1 MALWILF
8 SSRWEV
14 ARRDYA
20 SDKLTEK
27 GSPPPPEPRITLQ
40 VGGQPVDFLVDTGAT
55 YSVLTQPLGK
65 LTKQSVNVIGATGGR
80 KSYPKVTASLARPGH
95 RLVQHDFLWVPECP
109 DPLLGRDLLHKLQ
122 VQIDFVTNEP
132 RLKLGTDTPSK
143 SEGIRV
149 LALVPE
155 GESYRLLGSLSGAP
169 ELSRTDLELELLNK
183 WKQEIPEVWAK
194 NNPPGLAVNQVPHVV
209 ELLPQARP
217 ICLRQ
222 YPISLQARKEIKVH
236 IQRLRDNNI
245 LIPCVSPWNSPLLP
259 VQKPGTNDYRP
270 VQDLR
275 EVNRRVLTLH
285 PTVPNPYTLLSLL
298 NPENTWYSVL
308 DLKDAFFTLPLAP
321 VSQPLFAFE
330 WTDPDTGV
338 KEQLT
343 WTRLPQGYK
352 NSPTLFDEALA
363 RDLLGFR
370 EEHPEIVLLQYI
382 DDLLIASTS
391 LETCQEATEE
401 LLKTLGRLGYKVSAK
416 KAQLCRQAVTYLG
429 YKLQEGKRTLSKER
443 IQAILQIPSP
453 ETKKQV
459 REFLGAVG
467 YCRLWILNFTE
478 IARPL
483 YDSLKGETQKSLD
496 WTDECE
502 QAFQQ
507 LKRALTEAPALGL
520 PDVTKPFTLFV
531 DELRGIAKGVL
542 TQDIGPWKR
551 PIAYLS
557 KRLDPVAG
565 GWPPCLRILAA
576 VAMLLKEAK
585 KLTFRQKISVVTS
598 HSLETLIK
606 TPPEKWL
613 SNARILHYQ
622 ALLLDPESVV
632 FKTSSALNPATLM
645 PDDNPENQQ
654 MPLHECADILE
665 LQQNLRAD
673 LTDQPF
679 KDAYNYFTDGS
690 SFIQDGRRVAGAAVT
705 TEKEVLWAKQ
715 LEPGTSAQKAELI
728 ALTEALKLASGK
740 RVNIYTDSRYAFAT
754 VHVHGAIYHERG
766 LLTSAGT
773 KIKNAPQI
781 LDLLAAVWLPQQVA
795 IIHCKAHQVG
805 DDPIIIGN
813 NLADQAARKIAT
825 TSEGPAEEMTALML
839 VPQALSEPV
848 YSKTDLQLASQLG
861 AKPRTPGGW
870 YQLPDKRVLLP
881 EALGRELLQQAH
893 QATHLGGTKLAELFR
908 DRFFIPKLSK
918 LTASLSSRCPQC
930 LLVNPT
936 RKPPL
941 ETTRY
946 RGTSPGKHWEVD
958 FTDMSL
964 QSLQPVLTSIHR
976 LFRQKHPNP
985 PLGTLPQASIEPGT
999 SVLVRRHHRDSLEPR
1014 WEGPFTVVL
1023 STPTSVKVAGK
1034 TAWIHHT
1041 QVKPLEATD
1050 EEKGPRWTVQR
1061 TDNPLKLKFV
1071 KDSQP

>member
-1 MALWILF
+1 MAEKKKPDCHPLVECGEECFQYVQNYDHQNVYVSQRRQLLNSELLHHTGKLPNITPLRSHLKKLKHTMLILAIKWMTFNICQNISPLQLLHLSGQAALSASSLRALMELSGPAKETVHKSSGNQVTGSAGEMVPSDGFGESVTENTATADTGCHHSAVCSPMSKPATPPAMGQNESIMGRNESVPSTPLSLVIDHFKEFQRRGGRYGERVRKARLTTFVTQEWPLGTQGVWPPFGSFDMETARAVRQYVFGPPAHPDQIVYIQAWIDTIYDAPPWIEPLPNGVLAALKPKSKAEEETSKPNAPPVLPPSEDF
-8 SSRWEV
+8 S
-14 ARRDYA
+14 DPL
-20 SDKLTEK
+20 DILPL
-27 GSPPPPEPRITLQ
+27 PPPPYPAPEPQPDSTSPSPPRPIRTRRHARPEGPLNRARGAHC
-40 VGGQPVDFLVDTGAT
+40 VSAGGPSPDGGGKPVDFLVDTGAT
-55 YSVLTQPLGK
+55 YSVLTQPLEK

-155 GESYRLLGSLSGAP
+155 GESYRLLG
-169 ELSRTDLELELLNK
+169 K
-183 WKQEIPEVWAK
+183 
-194 NNPPGLAVNQVPHVV
+194 
-209 ELLPQARP
+209 
-217 ICLRQ
+217 
-222 YPISLQARKEIKVH
+222 
-236 IQRLRDNNI
+236 
-245 LIPCVSPWNSPLLP
+245 
-259 VQKPGTNDYRP
+259 
-270 VQDLR
+270 
-275 EVNRRVLTLH
+275 
-285 PTVPNPYTLLSLL
+285 
-298 NPENTWYSVL
+298 
-308 DLKDAFFTLPLAP
+308 
-321 VSQPLFAFE
+321 
-330 WTDPDTGV
+330 
-338 KEQLT
+338 
-343 WTRLPQGYK
+343 
-352 NSPTLFDEALA
+352 
-363 RDLLGFR
+363 
-370 EEHPEIVLLQYI
+370 
-382 DDLLIASTS
+382 
-391 LETCQEATEE
+391 
-401 LLKTLGRLGYKVSAK
+401 
-416 KAQLCRQAVTYLG
+416 
-429 YKLQEGKRTLSKER
+429 
-443 IQAILQIPSP
+443 
-453 ETKKQV
+453 
-459 REFLGAVG
+459 
-467 YCRLWILNFTE
+467 
-478 IARPL
+478 
-483 YDSLKGETQKSLD
+483 
-496 WTDECE
+496 
-502 QAFQQ
+502 
-507 LKRALTEAPALGL
+507 
-520 PDVTKPFTLFV
+520 
-531 DELRGIAKGVL
+531 
-542 TQDIGPWKR
+542 
-551 PIAYLS
+551 
-557 KRLDPVAG
+557 
-565 GWPPCLRILAA
+565 
-576 VAMLLKEAK
+576 
-585 KLTFRQKISVVTS
+585 
-598 HSLETLIK
+598 
-606 TPPEKWL
+606 
-613 SNARILHYQ
+613 
-622 ALLLDPESVV
+622 SVV

-690 SFIQDGRRVAGAAVT
+690 SFVQDGRRVA
-705 TEKEVLWAKQ
+705 
-715 LEPGTSAQKAELI
+715 
-728 ALTEALKLASGK
+728 
-740 RVNIYTDSRYAFAT
+740 
-754 VHVHGAIYHERG
+754 
-766 LLTSAGT
+766 
-773 KIKNAPQI
+773 
-781 LDLLAAVWLPQQVA
+781 
-795 IIHCKAHQVG
+795 
-805 DDPIIIGN
+805 GN

-946 RGTSPGKHWEVD
+946 RGTSPGEHWEVD

-1041 QVKPLEATD
+1041 QVKQLEATD
-1050 EEKGPRWTVQR
+1050 DEKGPRWTVQR
-1061 TDNPLKLKFV
+1061 TGNPLKLKFV